1 VSVPK
6 FSNLGFRV
14 PKFSNFV
21 LVTNE
26 PFWLAHPQ
34 KIILKLWRL
43 SKLEVSILKVKIE
56 CLLPPFGPPLYIYIS
71 EKSTA
76 LGRA

>member
-1 VSVPK
+1 MCDELIKWGEFSNLGFRVSVPK

-26 PFWLAHPQ
+26 PF
-34 KIILKLWRL
+34 
-43 SKLEVSILKVKIE
+43 
-56 CLLPPFGPPLYIYIS
+56 
-71 EKSTA
+71 
-76 LGRA
+76 